1 MNALTPP
8 LAVVAARLAPADESP
23 DIVDPVDGDG
33 DADADGNGT
42 DWRTVAVPA
51 HLLVRFERSSAA
63 GPLAARPIGAGQIH
77 LLAALPGFGAVLLD
91 RWDAPR
97 QRWRGWLVTPDASYA
112 GPAGL
117 VVEQRDAPVDPR
129 AALVLCDLAIDV
141 AVGQLGQCIGI
152 FSAQRLEAV
161 RWLQQHGAAS
171 GAVAQPGVVARC
183 AVLDDATDYAL
194 TGTPLLPGIG
204 IDPRQQYRAILLR
217 GLAQLRI
224 GVAPTTPVAAPLPS
238 PLPLAIERVQ
248 PANSPRWL
256 KTVAA
261 VAAGIAVLQAGWI
274 LSPPLHE
281 APTEWRG
288 GSGIEAGVRVRVLF
302 RADVTEAEL
311 RTWLQQQK
319 LEIVSGPDTMGAFT
333 LLIKDKQQVL
343 PKPGPDNPLA
353 SVNP

>member
-8 LAVVAARLAPADESP
+8 LAVVAARLAP
-23 DIVDPVDGDG
+23 VDDTFDAFDPFDAVDDGDG
-33 DADADGNGT
+33 A
-42 DWRTVAVPA
+42 DWRAIAVPG
-51 HLLVRFERSSAA
+51 HLLARFERSSAA

-117 VVEQRDAPVDPR
+117 VVEERDAPVDPR
-129 AALVLCDLAIDV
+129 AALVLCDLGVDA
-141 AVGQLGQCIGI
+141 AVSQLGSCIGI
-152 FSAQRLEAV
+152 FSPQRMDAV
-161 RWLQQHGAAS
+161 RWLEQHGAAS
-171 GAVAQPGVVARC
+171 RAVAQPGIVARS
-183 AVLDDATDYAL
+183 AVLDDASDYAL
-194 TGTPLLPGIG
+194 TGTPLLAGIG
-204 IDPRQQYRAILLR
+204 IDPRQQYRTILLQ
-217 GLAQLRI
+217 GLAQLQI
-224 GVAPTTPVAAPLPS
+224 GVASASTAS
-238 PLPLAIERVQ
+238 PLPLPIERKQ
-248 PANSPRWL
+248 AANSPRWL
-256 KTVAA
+256 KTFAA
-261 VAAGIAVLQAGWI
+261 VAASIAVLQFGW
-274 LSPPLHE
+274 LLLPQLHE
-281 APTEWRG
+281 APQAEWRG